1 MQLKSQLGLTGQ
13 AFAHYRIDKF
23 IGAGGMAA
31 VYQAFDTKLERN
43 VAIKVLPQYSQ
54 TDEYISRFEREAK
67 AMAKLFHPNIVA
79 IHDFGSQDGNLYLVM
94 DLITGGTLEKRLKGL
109 PVPYIEVIRFLLPVV
124 YALGYA
130 HRHGVVHRDV
140 KPANILMD
148 NDKRPVLSDFG
159 IAKVATGEAL
169 APITRTGV
177 GLGTPDY
184 IAPEQG
190 LGKNVDGRA
199 DIYSLGVIFYE
210 MLTGNKP
217 YTEGHGMQIMMMHI
231 MDPFPHPT
239 EKVPDLP
246 QPVEDILL
254 KMVEK
259 SPDDRFQ
266 TMAQVANALQELQ
279 PSHTSASNESGLFTE
294 ESIGQTLKRNDGS
307 TFQCPNCQASVFQ
320 DDKFCAHCGAELPDK
335 TEEKR
340 QSPIPPVAEA
350 LHRSTTRKTGIQDAP
365 KWVLTV
371 MSGTHP
377 GKQYPLDE
385 KVQMG
390 RSQDNEIWVNNSNAS
405 RRHAVIEPIEDHQI
419 QIADLGST
427 NGTWVNGRRIGE
439 TVILQEGDQVVVGDT
454 EFEVQLAQ

>member
-1 MQLKSQLGLTGQ
+1 MMLQSQLGLSGQ
-13 AFAHYRIDKF
+13 MFDQYRMDKF

-54 TDEYISRFEREAK
+54 TQEYINRFEREAK
-67 AMAKLFHPNIVA
+67 AMAKLFHPNIVS
-79 IHDFGSQDGNLYLVM
+79 IHDFGNQDGNLFLVM

-109 PVPYIEVIRFLLPVV
+109 PVPYVEVVRFLLPVV

-159 IAKVATGEAL
+159 IAKVLTGDNNE
-169 APITRTGV
+169 PITRTGV

-190 LGKNVDGRA
+190 LGKHVDGRA

-210 MLTGNKP
+210 MLTGSKP
-217 YTEGHGMQIMMMHI
+217 FTEGHGMQIMMMHI

-239 EKVPDLP
+239 LKVPELPKSVEKV
-246 QPVEDILL
+246 LL

-259 SPDDRFQ
+259 SPDDRYQ
-266 TMAQVANALQELQ
+266 TMEQLANALQELQ
-279 PSHTSASNESGLFTE
+279 PTDSSVSNMSGLFTE
-294 ESIGQTLKRNDGS
+294 ESIGRVLKRPNPCAECPQCKSATYPNDRFCS
-307 TFQCPNCQASVFQ
+307 QCGTPL
-320 DDKFCAHCGAELPDK
+320 DAEE
-335 TEEKR
+335 TEEKEHAAV
-340 QSPIPPVAEA
+340 QQKPV
-350 LHRSTTRKTGIQDAP
+350 HRSTTKPSGIVEEV
-365 KWVLTV
+365 KWMLQE

-377 GKQYPLDE
+377 GKQFPLDD
-385 KVQMG
+385 KVTMG
-390 RSQDNEIWVNNSNAS
+390 RSQSNAIWVNNTNAS
-405 RRHAVIEPIEDHQI
+405 RRHACIEPTRDGGI
-419 QIADLGST
+419 QITDLGST

-439 TVILQEGDQVVVGDT
+439 PVMLQPGDQVVVGDT
-454 EFEVQLAQ
+454 EFEVVVG